1 MLVKLSLMFCF
12 RFVSS
17 KLSHLVTYDNDI
29 YQALENNILSDTELI
44 FSWTNVFRNNDIP
57 YTSEVTDSSS
67 DFNL

>member
-1 MLVKLSLMFCF
+1 
-12 RFVSS
+12 
-17 KLSHLVTYDNDI
+17 VTYDNDI

-67 DFNL
+67 ATEIVGF